1 VKDGVRR
8 TLKDRQLV
16 LDDLVKAIREFRKFT
31 DRALTLRGSDYAT
44 WSVMWLAR
52 RIRAKSKWGEDTKV
66 LKLSGS

>member
-31 DRALTLRGSDYAT
+31 DRALTLRGPDYAT

-52 RIRAKSKWGEDTKV
+52 RIRAKRS
-66 LKLSGS
+66 